1 MSTQKIKLKSNTRYS
16 AHRFIFKQSFD
27 QYCKRCWEAYLLNVL
42 RNHTSLGMDLW
53 QVSDLHRFVKQFAK
67 GIGTAF
73 DYNTRPLEANI
84 TYQYHETNTIVK
96 LVA

>member
-1 MSTQKIKLKSNTRYS
+1 
-16 AHRFIFKQSFD
+16 
-27 QYCKRCWEAYLLNVL
+27 
-42 RNHTSLGMDLW
+42 MDLW

-73 DYNTRPLEANI
+73 DYNTRPLGANI
-84 TYQYHETNTIVK
+84 TYQYRETNTIVK